1 MGLISGL
8 LKLPLAPVTGTVWI
22 AEQIQA
28 AAEAEYYEESAIQA
42 QLREIE
48 AARQA
53 GQIGEDEAAQ
63 AEEELLERLLEGR
76 ARKAAP
82 Q

>member
-1 MGLISGL
+1 VGLITGI

-22 AEQIQA
+22 AEKVLEQ
-28 AAEAEYYEESAIQA
+28 AEAEYYDEGAIQE
-42 QLREIE
+42 QLREVE

-76 ARKAAP
+76 ARKAP

>member
-1 MGLISGL
+1 VGLITGI
-8 LKLPLAPVTGTVWI
+8 LKLPLAPVTGTAWI
-22 AEQIQA
+22 AEKLLEQA
-28 AAEAEYYEESAIQA
+28 EVEYYDEGTIQA

-76 ARKAAP
+76 ARKAP

>member
-1 MGLISGL
+1 MGLISGI
-8 LKLPLAPVTGTVWI
+8 LKAPLAPITGTAWI
-22 AEQIQA
+22 AEKILEQA
-28 AAEAEYYEESAIQA
+28 ETEYYDESSIQA

-53 GQIGEDEAAQ
+53 GHIGEDEAAQ

-76 ARKAAP
+76 ARKAP

>member
-1 MGLISGL
+1 VGLISGIF
-8 LKLPLAPVTGTVWI
+8 KLPLAPVTGTVWI
-22 AEQIQA
+22 AEKILEQ
-28 AAEAEYYEESAIQA
+28 AEAEYYDDGAIQA

-76 ARKAAP
+76 ARKEAP

>member
-1 MGLISGL
+1 VGLITGI

-22 AEQIQA
+22 AEKLLEQ
-28 AAEAEYYEESAIQA
+28 AEAEYYDEGAIQA

-48 AARQA
+48 AARQN

-76 ARKAAP
+76 ARKAP

>member
-1 MGLISGL
+1 MGLITGI

-22 AEQIQA
+22 AEKLLEQ
-28 AAEAEYYEESAIQA
+28 AEAEYYDENAIQA
-42 QLREIE
+42 RLREIE

-53 GQIGEDEAAQ
+53 GDIGEDDAAQ

-76 ARKAAP
+76 ARKAP